1 MNGVSWIK
9 LDVHLF
15 SHPKIRHVSRLP
27 FGDKAVLIW
36 IFLLTIAGQCN
47 EDGKIYLAPGTPYTS
62 TDLALEFGVDEVL
75 IDEIIALF
83 LRLKML
89 VRENDGVLTV
99 CNWSKYQSV
108 DRLAE
113 IREYNRLAKQ
123 RERERKKEDV
133 IDKSLTSQPRK
144 EKKRKDKKTPPKPP
158 SDNVAD
164 YVAHVEEVIKCNGA
178 V

>member
-15 SHPKIRHVSRLP
+15 SHPKIRHILRLP

-36 IFLLTIAGQCN
+36 VFLLTIAGQCN
-47 EDGKIYLAPGTPYTS
+47 EDGKIYLAPGTPYSS

-89 VRENDGVLTV
+89 TRENNGVFAV

-113 IREYNRLAKQ
+113 IREYNRLAKR
-123 RERERKKEDV
+123 RERERKKDDV
-133 IDKSLTSQPRK
+133 NDKSLTSQHRE
-144 EKKRKDKKTPPKPP
+144 EKKRKDKKSPQKPP
-158 SDNVAD
+158 SDNVAE
-164 YVAHVEEVIKCNGA
+164 YVAHVDDVIKGVDA
-178 V
+178 G